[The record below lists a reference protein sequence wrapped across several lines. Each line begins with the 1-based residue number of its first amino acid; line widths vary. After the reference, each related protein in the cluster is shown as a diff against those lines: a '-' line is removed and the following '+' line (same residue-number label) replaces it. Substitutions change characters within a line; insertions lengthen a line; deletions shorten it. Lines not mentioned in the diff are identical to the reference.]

1 MVAFAP
7 SRSIMAMIFAA
18 IAAVALEDGLMLSP
32 PRGWSSWYAYE
43 AKVDQVDVRKYC
55 LRVTCEQLLINKI
68 CLAVTRSANP
78 FKDVIH

>member
-55 LRVTCEQLLINKI
+55 LRVTCEQFDTVYLNFLLLLIN
-68 CLAVTRSANP
+68 
-78 FKDVIH
+78 